1 MKDVTLYLDVWTT
14 IPIEQQQLYATASPG
29 VKMDGIKRFAIS
41 VKLPNVYEPDEQLPV
56 HEFKEV
62 DIND

>member
-1 MKDVTLYLDVWTT
+1 MRDVTLYLDVWTT
-14 IPIEQQQLYATASPG
+14 LPIEQQLICASTSPG
-29 VKMDGIKRFAIS
+29 IKCEGVKRFAIS

-62 DIND
+62 DKD